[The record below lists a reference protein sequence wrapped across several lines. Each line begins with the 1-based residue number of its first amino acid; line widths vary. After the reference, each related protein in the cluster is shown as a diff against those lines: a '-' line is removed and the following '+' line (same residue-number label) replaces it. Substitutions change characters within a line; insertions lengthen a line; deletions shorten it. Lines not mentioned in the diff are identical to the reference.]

1 VRSKITVLDGRSSDL
16 GINMSN
22 INAVLDT
29 DTARLENFL
38 NAEVGMGASGERLTV
53 ALALSHLGFNPD
65 NEARLLARLSRTAAA
80 VELAKYI
87 VSTPGSLWEF
97 STAIILSEHLVSLL
111 PAQLLDGLSDRRGR
125 GHTVR
130 QTIEVLAYQKKLN
143 DEVETVHQTP

>member
-1 VRSKITVLDGRSSDL
+1 MD
-16 GINMSN
+16 MSN
-22 INAVLDT
+22 INPVLET
-29 DTARLENFL
+29 DTSDLENFL

-53 ALALSHLGFNPD
+53 AVALSHLGFNPN

-97 STAIILSEHLVSLL
+97 SAAIILSEHLVSLL
-111 PAQLLDGLSDRRGR
+111 PAQLLDGLSDRRGM

-130 QTIEVLAYQKKLN
+130 QTMRLSDYQKKLN
-143 DEVETVHQTP
+143 DEVPTVHQTP